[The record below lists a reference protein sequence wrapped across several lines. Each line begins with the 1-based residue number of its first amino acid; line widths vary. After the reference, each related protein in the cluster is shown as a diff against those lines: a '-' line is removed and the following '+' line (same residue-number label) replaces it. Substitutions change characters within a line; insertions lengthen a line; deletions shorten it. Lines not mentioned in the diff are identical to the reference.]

1 MVKILKIL
9 GRIVGVSLEWLLIFL
24 IIFLFAIRTS
34 SFQTF
39 LAEKAA
45 SYFSTELKTKVTV
58 NKVDINLFNKIYLD
72 GFLMLDREKDT
83 LLSLKTLEAS
93 FDGKSL
99 LGNKIKVSNIKLDDG
114 LIKVAKSAKSKEF
127 NFQFLVDYFQ
137 SDEPSDSSNPID
149 LAIKKISLN
158 NFSVHYHD
166 FNAKRTPF
174 TFNENHIDISKL
186 NVSLEEIS
194 SNKKGLNLA
203 IKHLS
208 LKESCGLV
216 LNNLCGKLAIND
228 KSVDLSQAIISLNS
242 SVLKASKIAVNWN
255 SPDDLDSFVDKVV
268 WKINIQ
274 PSKILLSDIAFFVP
288 EMKGM
293 HNRIALQGN
302 VSNTLSHLF
311 IKGLKLDYAKNTHI
325 HADLE
330 LPNFSD
336 FSAYD
341 FKEKIHS
348 ASIDMSEL
356 QNFILPYPSGKLIL
370 GDEINQLG
378 VVRLANFSLTGNNGA
393 ATIAPTTIKTSL
405 GDASILQAI
414 RFSTVTT
421 DLVIAPF
428 IKESPSI
435 AMRNFNLGKLLQINE
450 INCIDGEI
458 GFSDFIIKENDIQVS
473 GINAKFNKL
482 EALDYSYSS
491 IAINSAQLGKNIF
504 EGKITIDDKNLDL
517 DYVGKIGFGK
527 TPFYDLALE
536 IKKAKLDLLGFSS
549 TQQSELLGKIN
560 INISGD
566 KVTNLN
572 GTISFNDLVYKE
584 KEKDVSIPQA
594 KLSVSRSEIA
604 DVYKLTSSLC
614 DIELIGKI
622 DFNTV
627 LNDFFYELAK
637 IVPSINLSSSL
648 KNTQTINNFTYEIT
662 TKKLD
667 DLFSIFLPELY
678 IADGTILKGGFNSK
692 NENFQLVINA
702 SEVMYDSIIIKGID
716 INQNMTSNGFFADYK
731 FAKLIIDD
739 SLSFNNVDF
748 LTKGTQ
754 GVLSSSLIWDPNGK
768 NFSKLGWK
776 TKVKNSNDI
785 LFTVEPS
792 FFSINDIRWDIFTN
806 STIALVN
813 SDVDFNNLLLQ
824 RKNQEIN
831 IDGIFSNNANEKLIV
846 ELKKIDLSEISQ
858 LLKLDVQLAGF
869 YNGNVSINNASSNV
883 EFSVLADISKLF
895 LNEQELGDIHF
906 TSDYDSE
913 SQSIYASGNL
923 TYRALPTMDFSA
935 SYFMKR
941 DRNNLEMDLNFN
953 NTDLHF
959 LNGFIDPTAV
969 SEIQGTLLGKLLVR
983 GSLDAPEL
991 SGKLSL
997 AKTGANIE
1005 LLGVHYSLDGD
1016 VIVDKDVIDFKNIP
1030 VKDEDGN
1037 LAFLNGKVLHTNFD
1051 KFSYNFKLDFESPAN
1066 LQEARFNSIAANSKR
1081 FLVLNT
1087 KYKEGE
1093 SYYGKAYGK
1102 GYANISGK
1110 GAKMDVDV
1118 FLETR
1123 LGSLLNFPMYGVSEI
1138 DEDDNLIHFIAKT
1151 DEVAKPRQQTTDYT
1165 GLTLNMKFKLT
1176 PVAKL
1181 KIIFNEQ
1188 LGDEISAVGA
1198 GEIALKLDAFNN
1210 LNLEGTYN
1218 INKGSYYNFAMGP
1231 LKQPF
1236 EIQQG
1241 STITWTGNIYDA
1253 NIDIVTAFTIK
1264 KVSILDLS
1272 PELLDKSLLNQDVVC
1287 FLKLNETL
1295 ESPKIKFE
1303 ILAPNASESG
1313 KSLISRVNAE
1323 NDELNRQFFSLL
1335 LVKKF
1340 QPIKGTVSASSSA
1353 AFDLV
1358 ESQINGLLGQLSKEY
1373 KVNVDLGESNALA
1386 SVQKNFLNDRLVVTG
1401 SFGVENN
1408 TTEGQTASGF
1418 IGDVSIEY
1426 LVNKNGTLRVNAFN
1440 KSNTNTVDENS
1451 GPFTQGAGLSYHE
1464 EFNTINDF
1472 ELAQSVFDIF
1482 RPKDKK
1488 YFKSRRKKKQTRLPP
1503 LVINDGS
1510 SPVIK
1515 KDE

>member
-1 MVKILKIL
+1 
-9 GRIVGVSLEWLLIFL
+9 
-24 IIFLFAIRTS
+24 
-34 SFQTF
+34 
-39 LAEKAA
+39 
-45 SYFSTELKTKVTV
+45 
-58 NKVDINLFNKIYLD
+58 
-72 GFLMLDREKDT
+72 
-83 LLSLKTLEAS
+83 
-93 FDGKSL
+93 
-99 LGNKIKVSNIKLDDG
+99 
-114 LIKVAKSAKSKEF
+114 
-127 NFQFLVDYFQ
+127 
-137 SDEPSDSSNPID
+137 
-149 LAIKKISLN
+149 
-158 NFSVHYHD
+158 
-166 FNAKRTPF
+166 
-174 TFNENHIDISKL
+174 
-186 NVSLEEIS
+186 
-194 SNKKGLNLA
+194 
-203 IKHLS
+203 
-208 LKESCGLV
+208 
-216 LNNLCGKLAIND
+216 
-228 KSVDLSQAIISLNS
+228 
-242 SVLKASKIAVNWN
+242 
-255 SPDDLDSFVDKVV
+255 
-268 WKINIQ
+268 
-274 PSKILLSDIAFFVP
+274 
-288 EMKGM
+288 
-293 HNRIALQGN
+293 
-302 VSNTLSHLF
+302 
-311 IKGLKLDYAKNTHI
+311 
-325 HADLE
+325 
-330 LPNFSD
+330 
-336 FSAYD
+336 
-341 FKEKIHS
+341 
-348 ASIDMSEL
+348 
-356 QNFILPYPSGKLIL
+356 
-370 GDEINQLG
+370 
-378 VVRLANFSLTGNNGA
+378 
-393 ATIAPTTIKTSL
+393 
-405 GDASILQAI
+405 
-414 RFSTVTT
+414 
-421 DLVIAPF
+421 
-428 IKESPSI
+428 
-435 AMRNFNLGKLLQINE
+435 
-450 INCIDGEI
+450 
-458 GFSDFIIKENDIQVS
+458 
-473 GINAKFNKL
+473 
-482 EALDYSYSS
+482 
-491 IAINSAQLGKNIF
+491 
-504 EGKITIDDKNLDL
+504 
-517 DYVGKIGFGK
+517 
-527 TPFYDLALE
+527 
-536 IKKAKLDLLGFSS
+536 
-549 TQQSELLGKIN
+549 
-560 INISGD
+560 
-566 KVTNLN
+566 
-572 GTISFNDLVYKE
+572 
-584 KEKDVSIPQA
+584 
-594 KLSVSRSEIA
+594 
-604 DVYKLTSSLC
+604 
-614 DIELIGKI
+614 
-622 DFNTV
+622 
-627 LNDFFYELAK
+627 
-637 IVPSINLSSSL
+637 
-648 KNTQTINNFTYEIT
+648 
-662 TKKLD
+662 
-667 DLFSIFLPELY
+667 
-678 IADGTILKGGFNSK
+678 
-692 NENFQLVINA
+692 
-702 SEVMYDSIIIKGID
+702 
-716 INQNMTSNGFFADYK
+716 
-731 FAKLIIDD
+731 
-739 SLSFNNVDF
+739 
-748 LTKGTQ
+748 
-754 GVLSSSLIWDPNGK
+754 
-768 NFSKLGWK
+768 
-776 TKVKNSNDI
+776 
-785 LFTVEPS
+785 
-792 FFSINDIRWDIFTN
+792 
-806 STIALVN
+806 
-813 SDVDFNNLLLQ
+813 
-824 RKNQEIN
+824 
-831 IDGIFSNNANEKLIV
+831 
-846 ELKKIDLSEISQ
+846 
-858 LLKLDVQLAGF
+858 
-869 YNGNVSINNASSNV
+869 
-883 EFSVLADISKLF
+883 
-895 LNEQELGDIHF
+895 
-906 TSDYDSE
+906 
-913 SQSIYASGNL
+913 
-923 TYRALPTMDFSA
+923 
-935 SYFMKR
+935 
-941 DRNNLEMDLNFN
+941 MDLNFN

-1051 KFSYNFKLDFESPAN
+1051 KFSYNFKLDFESPTN
-1066 LQEARFNSIAANSKR
+1066 PQEARLNSIAANSKR

-1123 LGSLLNFPMYGVSEI
+1123 LGSQLNFPMYGVSEI

-1426 LVNKNGTLRVNAFN
+1426 LVNKKGTLRVNAFN